1 MILLKRENNT
11 MQIFLFQFIYYDLL
25 YLAIFSNN
33 YDIVKVLLQ
42 KGYKF
47 TPLFFRHDPWGLI
60 GRNHSIKIIKLL
72 LSVTDFSTNN
82 LISSLINANFF
93 NAIPLIGDILSIE
106 LKDIEKYCLNFK
118 SISNSITE
126 EKALTILENLLL
138 EIPKNYNKNER
149 KAI

>member
-1 MILLKRENNT
+1 MGI
-11 MQIFLFQFIYYDLL
+11 
-25 YLAIFSNN
+25 
-33 YDIVKVLLQ
+33 
-42 KGYKF
+42 
-47 TPLFFRHDPWGLI
+47 I

-106 LKDIEKYCLNFK
+106 LKDIEKYCLNFI